1 MLVAINTISN
11 KLNVKVNTMLLKD
24 EIKKVQE
31 AMLPQIP
38 EEVLKLLFSKT
49 EELINSGIAE
59 RTLNAGDEIPQIN
72 LPNAVGKT
80 IDVNSMLKDGPVV
93 ISFYR
98 GAWCPYCN
106 LELNALQ
113 QILPEIKSLD
123 AQLIAISPN
132 TPDNSISSIEKHGL
146 EFEVLTD
153 AGNKIAKEFRL
164 VFNLAEDLRPIYQQ
178 FNFDITNYNGDESWE
193 LPIPATY
200 IVNTDGKIVHSF
212 VNADY
217 TQRMEPT
224 EIIRKLKELTVQK
237 QQAIN

>member
-1 MLVAINTISN
+1 
-11 KLNVKVNTMLLKD
+11 MLLKD
-24 EIKKVQE
+24 EIQKMQE

-38 EEVLKLLFSKT
+38 GDVLKLILGKT
-49 EELINSGIAE
+49 EELVNLGIAE
-59 RTLNAGDEIPQIN
+59 RTLTEGDEIPQIN

-80 IDVNSMLKDGPVV
+80 IDVNSLLKEGPLV
-93 ISFYR
+93 INFYR

-113 QILPEIKSLD
+113 KALPEIKSLD

-153 AGNKIAKEFRL
+153 AGNNIAKEFRL
-164 VFNLAEDLRPIYQQ
+164 VFNLVEELRPIYQQ
-178 FNFDITNYNGDESWE
+178 FNFDIPKYNGDESWV

-200 IVNTDGKIVHSF
+200 IVNTDGKIAHAF

-224 EIIRKLKELTVQK
+224 EIINKLKELTVLK

>member
-1 MLVAINTISN
+1 
-11 KLNVKVNTMLLKD
+11 MLLKD
-24 EIKKVQE
+24 EIQKMQE

-38 EEVLKLLFSKT
+38 EDVLKLLFSKI
-49 EELINSGIAE
+49 EELVNSGIAE
-59 RTLNAGDEIPQIN
+59 RTLNEGDEIPQIN
-72 LPNAVGKT
+72 LPNAVGTT
-80 IDVNSMLKDGPVV
+80 INVNSMLKDGPVV

-106 LELNALQ
+106 LELKALQ
-113 QILPEIKSLD
+113 QALPEIKSLD
-123 AQLIAISPN
+123 AQLITISPN
-132 TPDNSISSIEKHGL
+132 APDNSISSIEKHGL

-164 VFNLAEDLRPIYQQ
+164 VFNLAEELRPIYQQ
-178 FNFDITNYNGDESWE
+178 FNFDIPKYNGDESWE

-200 IVNTDGKIVHSF
+200 IINTDGKIVHAF
-212 VNADY
+212 VSADY

-224 EIIRKLKELTVQK
+224 EIISKLKELTAQK

>member
-1 MLVAINTISN
+1 
-11 KLNVKVNTMLLKD
+11 MLLKD
-24 EIKKVQE
+24 EIQKMQE

-38 EEVLKLLFSKT
+38 EDVLKLLFSKI
-49 EELINSGIAE
+49 EELVNSGIAE
-59 RTLNAGDEIPQIN
+59 RTLNEGDEIPQIN

-80 IDVNSMLKDGPVV
+80 INVNSMLKDGPVV

-106 LELNALQ
+106 LELKALQ
-113 QILPEIKSLD
+113 NALPEIKSLD

-164 VFNLAEDLRPIYQQ
+164 VFNLAEELRPIFKQ
-178 FNFDITNYNGDESWE
+178 FNFDVPKYNGDESWE

-200 IVNTDGKIVHSF
+200 IVNTDGKIVHAF

-217 TQRMEPT
+217 TKRMEPT
-224 EIIRKLKELTVQK
+224 EIISKLKELTVQK

>member
-1 MLVAINTISN
+1 
-11 KLNVKVNTMLLKD
+11 MLLKD
-24 EIKKVQE
+24 EIQKMQE

-38 EEVLKLLFSKT
+38 GDVLKLILGKT
-49 EELINSGIAE
+49 EELVNLGIAE
-59 RTLNAGDEIPQIN
+59 RTLTEGDEIPQIN

-80 IDVNSMLKDGPVV
+80 IDVNSLLKEGPLV
-93 ISFYR
+93 INFYR

-113 QILPEIKSLD
+113 KALPEIKSLD

-153 AGNKIAKEFRL
+153 AGNNIAKEFRL
-164 VFNLAEDLRPIYQQ
+164 VFNLAEELRPIYQQ
-178 FNFDITNYNGDESWE
+178 FNFDIPRYNDDESWE

-200 IVNTDGKIVHSF
+200 IVNTDGKIAHAF

-224 EIIRKLKELTVQK
+224 EIISKLKEITAPK

>member
-1 MLVAINTISN
+1 
-11 KLNVKVNTMLLKD
+11 MLLKD
-24 EIKKVQE
+24 EIQKMKE
-31 AMLPQIP
+31 EMLPQIP
-38 EEVLKLLFSKT
+38 EDVLKLLFSKI
-49 EELINSGIAE
+49 EELVNSGIAE
-59 RTLNAGDEIPQIN
+59 LTLSEGNEIPQIN

-80 IDVNSMLKDGPVV
+80 INVNSMLKDGPVV

-106 LELNALQ
+106 LELKALQ
-113 QILPEIKSLD
+113 NALPEIKSLD
-123 AQLIAISPN
+123 AQLIVISPN

-153 AGNKIAKEFRL
+153 ARNKIAKEFRL
-164 VFNLAEDLRPIYQQ
+164 VFNLAEELRPIYQQ
-178 FNFDITNYNGDESWE
+178 FNFDIPKYNGDESWE

-200 IVNTDGKIVHSF
+200 IVNTDGKIVHAF

-217 TQRMEPT
+217 TKRMEPT
-224 EIIRKLKELTVQK
+224 EIISKLKELTAQK

>member
-1 MLVAINTISN
+1 
-11 KLNVKVNTMLLKD
+11 MLLKD
-24 EIKKVQE
+24 EIKKMQE
-31 AMLPQIP
+31 EMLPQIP
-38 EEVLKLLFSKT
+38 EDALKLIFGKT
-49 EELINSGIAE
+49 EELIKSGIAE
-59 RTLNAGDEIPQIN
+59 RALNEGDEIPQIN

-80 IDVNSMLKDGPVV
+80 IDVNSMLKEGPVV
-93 ISFYR
+93 IIFYR

-113 QILPEIKSLD
+113 QALPEIKSLD
-123 AQLIAISPN
+123 ARLIAISPN
-132 TPDNSISSIEKHGL
+132 TPDDSISSIEKHGL

-164 VFNLAEDLRPIYQQ
+164 VFNLAEELRPIYQQ
-178 FNFDITNYNGDESWE
+178 FNFDIPKYNGNDSWE

-200 IVNTDGKIVHSF
+200 IVNTDGRIVHSF

-224 EIIRKLKELTVQK
+224 EIISKLKELAAQK
-237 QQAIN
+237 QQVIN

>member
-1 MLVAINTISN
+1 
-11 KLNVKVNTMLLKD
+11 MLLKD
-24 EIKKVQE
+24 EIKKMQE
-31 AMLPQIP
+31 EMLPKIP
-38 EEVLKLLFSKT
+38 EDVLKLLFGNI

-59 RTLNAGDEIPQIN
+59 RTLNEGDEIPQIN

-80 IDVNSMLKDGPVV
+80 INVNSMLKEGPVV

-106 LELNALQ
+106 LELKALQ
-113 QILPEIKSLD
+113 QALPEIKSLD

-132 TPDNSISSIEKHGL
+132 TPDNSISSIEKHEL

-153 AGNKIAKEFRL
+153 TGNKIAKEFRL
-164 VFNLAEDLRPIYQQ
+164 VFSLAEELHPVFQQ
-178 FNFDITNYNGDESWE
+178 FKFDIPKHNGDKSWE

-217 TQRMEPT
+217 TQRMEPAD
-224 EIIRKLKELTVQK
+224 IINKLKELTAQK
-237 QQAIN
+237 QHVVN

>member
-1 MLVAINTISN
+1 
-11 KLNVKVNTMLLKD
+11 MLLKD
-24 EIKKVQE
+24 EIKNMQE
-31 AMLPQIP
+31 AMLPQMP
-38 EEVLKLLFSKT
+38 EDVLKLLLGNIEK
-49 EELINSGIAE
+49 LVKSGIAE
-59 RTLNAGDEIPQIN
+59 RTLNVGDEIPQIN

-106 LELNALQ
+106 LELKALQ
-113 QILPEIKSLD
+113 QALPEIKSLD

-153 AGNKIAKEFRL
+153 AGNKIAKEFKL
-164 VFNLAEDLRPIYQQ
+164 VFNLAEELHPIFQQ
-178 FNFDITNYNGDESWE
+178 FNFDIPKYNGDESWE

-200 IVNTDGKIVHSF
+200 IIDTDGRIVHSF

-224 EIIRKLKELTVQK
+224 DIISKLKELAAQK
-237 QQAIN
+237 QQVIN

>member
-1 MLVAINTISN
+1 
-11 KLNVKVNTMLLKD
+11 MLLKD
-24 EIKKVQE
+24 EILKMQE

-38 EEVLKLLFSKT
+38 EDALKLIFGKT

-59 RTLNAGDEIPQIN
+59 RTLNEGDEIPQIN

-80 IDVNSMLKDGPVV
+80 INVNSMLKDGPVV

-106 LELNALQ
+106 LELKALQ
-113 QILPEIKSLD
+113 HALPEIKSLD
-123 AQLIAISPN
+123 ARLIAISPN
-132 TPDNSISSIEKHGL
+132 TTDNSISSIEKHGL

-153 AGNKIAKEFRL
+153 AGNNIAKEFRL
-164 VFNLAEDLRPIYQQ
+164 VFNLAEELRPIYQQ
-178 FNFDITNYNGDESWE
+178 FNFDIPKYNDDESWDI
-193 LPIPATY
+193 PIPATY
-200 IVNTDGKIVHSF
+200 VVNTDGKIVHAF

-217 TQRMEPT
+217 TKRMEPT
-224 EIIRKLKELTVQK
+224 EIISKLKELTVLK

>member
-1 MLVAINTISN
+1 
-11 KLNVKVNTMLLKD
+11 MLLKD
-24 EIKKVQE
+24 EIKKMQE
-31 AMLPQIP
+31 EMLPQIP
-38 EEVLKLLFSKT
+38 EDALKLIFGKT
-49 EELINSGIAE
+49 EELIKSGIAE
-59 RTLNAGDEIPQIN
+59 HALNEGDEIPQIN

-80 IDVNSMLKDGPVV
+80 IDVNSMLKEGPVV
-93 ISFYR
+93 IIFYR

-106 LELNALQ
+106 LELKALQ
-113 QILPEIKSLD
+113 QTLPEIKSLD
-123 AQLIAISPN
+123 ARLIAISPN

-164 VFNLAEDLRPIYQQ
+164 VFNLAEELRPIYQQ
-178 FNFDITNYNGDESWE
+178 FNFDIPKYNGNDSWE

-200 IVNTDGKIVHSF
+200 IVNTDGRIVHSF

-224 EIIRKLKELTVQK
+224 EIISKLKELAAQK
-237 QQAIN
+237 QQVIN

>member
-1 MLVAINTISN
+1 
-11 KLNVKVNTMLLKD
+11 MLLKD
-24 EIKKVQE
+24 EIKKMQE
-31 AMLPQIP
+31 EMLPQIP
-38 EEVLKLLFSKT
+38 EDALKLLFGKT

-59 RTLNAGDEIPQIN
+59 RTLNEGDEIPQIN
-72 LPNAVGKT
+72 LPNAVGKS
-80 IDVNSMLKDGPVV
+80 INVNSMLKDGPVV
-93 ISFYR
+93 INFYR

-106 LELNALQ
+106 LELKALQ
-113 QILPEIKSLD
+113 QALPGIKSLG
-123 AQLIAISPN
+123 ARLIAISPN

-153 AGNKIAKEFRL
+153 TGNKIAKEFRL
-164 VFNLAEDLRPIYQQ
+164 VFNLAEELRPIYQQ
-178 FNFDITNYNGDESWE
+178 FNFDIPKYNGNESWDI
-193 LPIPATY
+193 PIPANY

-224 EIIRKLKELTVQK
+224 EIINKLKELTAQ

>member
-1 MLVAINTISN
+1 
-11 KLNVKVNTMLLKD
+11 MLLKD
-24 EIKKVQE
+24 EIQKMQE

-38 EEVLKLLFSKT
+38 EDVLKLLFSKI
-49 EELINSGIAE
+49 EELVNSGIAE
-59 RTLNAGDEIPQIN
+59 RTLSEGDEIPQIN

-80 IDVNSMLKDGPVV
+80 MNVNSMLKDGPVV
-93 ISFYR
+93 LSFYR

-106 LELNALQ
+106 LELKALQ
-113 QILPEIKSLD
+113 NALPEIKSLD

-164 VFNLAEDLRPIYQQ
+164 VFNLAEELRPIYKQ
-178 FNFDITNYNGDESWE
+178 FNFDVPKYNGDESWE

-200 IVNTDGKIVHSF
+200 IVNTDGKIVHAF

-217 TQRMEPT
+217 TKRMEPT
-224 EIIRKLKELTVQK
+224 EIISKLKELTAQK

>member
-1 MLVAINTISN
+1 
-11 KLNVKVNTMLLKD
+11 MLLKD
-24 EIKKVQE
+24 EIKKMQE
-31 AMLPQIP
+31 EMLPQIP
-38 EEVLKLLFSKT
+38 EDALKLIFGKT
-49 EELINSGIAE
+49 EELIKSGIAE
-59 RTLNAGDEIPQIN
+59 RALNEGDEIPQIN

-80 IDVNSMLKDGPVV
+80 IDVNSMLKGGPVV
-93 ISFYR
+93 IIFYR

-113 QILPEIKSLD
+113 QALPEIKSLD
-123 AQLIAISPN
+123 ARLIAISPN
-132 TPDNSISSIEKHGL
+132 TPDDSISSIEKHGL

-164 VFNLAEDLRPIYQQ
+164 VFNLAEELRPIYQQ
-178 FNFDITNYNGDESWE
+178 FNFDIPKYNGNDSWE

-200 IVNTDGKIVHSF
+200 IVNTDGRIVHSF

-224 EIIRKLKELTVQK
+224 EIISKLKELAAQK
-237 QQAIN
+237 QQVIN

>member
-1 MLVAINTISN
+1 
-11 KLNVKVNTMLLKD
+11 LKD
-24 EIKKVQE
+24 EIQKMQE

-38 EEVLKLLFSKT
+38 GDVLKLILGKT
-49 EELINSGIAE
+49 EELVNSGIAE
-59 RTLNAGDEIPQIN
+59 RTLTEGDEIPQIN

-80 IDVNSMLKDGPVV
+80 IDVNSLLKEGPLV
-93 ISFYR
+93 INFYR

-113 QILPEIKSLD
+113 KALPEIKSLD

-153 AGNKIAKEFRL
+153 AGNNIAKEFRL
-164 VFNLAEDLRPIYQQ
+164 VFNLAEELRPIYQQ
-178 FNFDITNYNGDESWE
+178 FNFDIPRYNDDESWE

-200 IVNTDGKIVHSF
+200 IVNTDGKIAHAF

-224 EIIRKLKELTVQK
+224 EIINKLKELTVLK

>member
-1 MLVAINTISN
+1 
-11 KLNVKVNTMLLKD
+11 MLLKE
-24 EIKKVQE
+24 EIKKMQE
-31 AMLPQIP
+31 EMLPQIP
-38 EEVLKLLFSKT
+38 DDVLKLLFSKT
-49 EELINSGIAE
+49 EELVNSGIAE
-59 RTLNAGDEIPQIN
+59 HTLNEGDGIPQIN
-72 LPNAVGKT
+72 LPNAVGKA

-106 LELNALQ
+106 LELKALQ
-113 QILPEIKSLD
+113 QALPEIKLLD

-153 AGNKIAKEFRL
+153 AGNNIAKEFKL
-164 VFNLAEDLRPIYQQ
+164 VFNLADELRPIFKQ
-178 FNFDITNYNGDESWE
+178 FNFDVPKYNGDESWE

-200 IVNTDGKIVHSF
+200 IVNTDGRIVHSF

-217 TQRMEPT
+217 TQRMEPN
-224 EIIRKLKELTVQK
+224 EIISKLKELTVQK

>member
-1 MLVAINTISN
+1 
-11 KLNVKVNTMLLKD
+11 MLLKD
-24 EIKKVQE
+24 EIQKMQE

-38 EEVLKLLFSKT
+38 EDVLKLLFSKI
-49 EELINSGIAE
+49 EELVNSGIAE
-59 RTLNAGDEIPQIN
+59 RTLTEGDELPQIN
-72 LPNAVGKT
+72 LPNAVGKS
-80 IDVNSMLKDGPVV
+80 INVNSMLKEGPVV

-106 LELNALQ
+106 LELKALQ
-113 QILPEIKSLD
+113 QALPEIKALD

-164 VFNLAEDLRPIYQQ
+164 VFNLAEELRPIYKQ
-178 FNFDITNYNGDESWE
+178 FNFDIPKFNGDESWD

-200 IVNTDGKIVHSF
+200 IVNTDGKIVYAF

-217 TQRMEPT
+217 TKRMEPT
-224 EIIRKLKELTVQK
+224 EIISKLKELTAQK

>member
-1 MLVAINTISN
+1 
-11 KLNVKVNTMLLKD
+11 MLLKD
-24 EIKKVQE
+24 EIKKMQE
-31 AMLPQIP
+31 EMLPQIP
-38 EEVLKLLFSKT
+38 EDALKLIFGKT

-59 RTLNAGDEIPQIN
+59 RALNEGDEIPQIN

-80 IDVNSMLKDGPVV
+80 IDVNSMLKEGPVV
-93 ISFYR
+93 IIFYR

-106 LELNALQ
+106 LELKALQ
-113 QILPEIKSLD
+113 QALPEIKTLD
-123 AQLIAISPN
+123 ARLIAISPN
-132 TPDNSISSIEKHGL
+132 TPDDSISSIEKHGL

-164 VFNLAEDLRPIYQQ
+164 VFNLAEELRHIYQQ
-178 FNFDITNYNGDESWE
+178 FNFDIPKYNGNDSWE

-200 IVNTDGKIVHSF
+200 IVNTDGRIFHSF

-224 EIIRKLKELTVQK
+224 EIISKLKELAAQK
-237 QQAIN
+237 QQVIN

>member
-1 MLVAINTISN
+1 
-11 KLNVKVNTMLLKD
+11 MLLKD

>member
-1 MLVAINTISN
+1 
-11 KLNVKVNTMLLKD
+11 MLLKE
-24 EIKKVQE
+24 EIKKMQE
-31 AMLPQIP
+31 EMLPQIP
-38 EEVLKLLFSKT
+38 EDVLKLLFSKT
-49 EELINSGIAE
+49 EELVNSGIAE
-59 RTLNAGDEIPQIN
+59 RTLNEGDEIPQIN
-72 LPNAVGKT
+72 LPNSVGKS

-106 LELNALQ
+106 LELKALQ
-113 QILPEIKSLD
+113 QALPEIKLLD

-153 AGNKIAKEFRL
+153 AGNNIAKEFKL
-164 VFNLAEDLRPIYQQ
+164 VFNLADELRPIFKQ
-178 FNFDITNYNGDESWE
+178 FNFDVPKYNGDESWE

-200 IVNTDGKIVHSF
+200 IVNTDGRIVHSF

-217 TQRMEPT
+217 TQRMEP
-224 EIIRKLKELTVQK
+224 
-237 QQAIN
+237 N

>member
-1 MLVAINTISN
+1 
-11 KLNVKVNTMLLKD
+11 MLLKD
-24 EIKKVQE
+24 EIQKMQE

-38 EEVLKLLFSKT
+38 EDVLKLLFSKI
-49 EELINSGIAE
+49 EELVNSGIAE
-59 RTLNAGDEIPQIN
+59 RSLNESDEIPQIN

-80 IDVNSMLKDGPVV
+80 INVNSMLKDGPVV

-106 LELNALQ
+106 LELKALQ
-113 QILPEIKSLD
+113 NALPEIKSLD

-153 AGNKIAKEFRL
+153 AGNKIAKEFSL
-164 VFNLAEDLRPIYQQ
+164 VFNLAEELRPIYQQ
-178 FNFDITNYNGDESWE
+178 FNFDVPKYNGNKSWE

-200 IVNTDGKIVHSF
+200 IVNTDGKIAHAF

-217 TQRMEPT
+217 TKRMEPT
-224 EIIRKLKELTVQK
+224 EIISKLKELTVQK

>member
-1 MLVAINTISN
+1 
-11 KLNVKVNTMLLKD
+11 MLLKD
-24 EIKKVQE
+24 EIQKMQE

-38 EEVLKLLFSKT
+38 EDVLKLLFSKI
-49 EELINSGIAE
+49 EELVNSGIAE
-59 RTLNAGDEIPQIN
+59 RTLNEGDEIPQIN

-80 IDVNSMLKDGPVV
+80 INLNSMLKDGPVV

-106 LELNALQ
+106 LELKALQ
-113 QILPEIKSLD
+113 NALPEIKSLD

-132 TPDNSISSIEKHGL
+132 APDNSISSIEKHGL

-164 VFNLAEDLRPIYQQ
+164 VFNLAEELRPIYKQ
-178 FNFDITNYNGDESWE
+178 FNFDIPKYNGDESWE

-200 IVNTDGKIVHSF
+200 IVNIDDKIVHAF

-224 EIIRKLKELTVQK
+224 EIISKLKELTAQK

>member
-1 MLVAINTISN
+1 
-11 KLNVKVNTMLLKD
+11 MLLKD
-24 EIKKVQE
+24 EIQKMQE

-38 EEVLKLLFSKT
+38 EDVLKLLFSKI
-49 EELINSGIAE
+49 EELVNSGITE
-59 RTLNAGDEIPQIN
+59 RTLNEGDEIPQIN

-80 IDVNSMLKDGPVV
+80 INVNSMLKDGPVV

-106 LELNALQ
+106 LELKALQ
-113 QILPEIKSLD
+113 NVLPEFKLLD

-164 VFNLAEDLRPIYQQ
+164 VFNLAEELRPIYQQ
-178 FNFDITNYNGDESWE
+178 FNFDVPKYNGDDSWE

-200 IVNTDGKIVHSF
+200 IVNTDGKIVHAF

-217 TQRMEPT
+217 TKRMEPT
-224 EIIRKLKELTVQK
+224 EIISKLKELSTQK

>member
-1 MLVAINTISN
+1 
-11 KLNVKVNTMLLKD
+11 MLLKD
-24 EIKKVQE
+24 EIKKMRKE
-31 AMLPQIP
+31 MLPQMP
-38 EEVLKLLFSKT
+38 EDVLKLLLGNIEK
-49 EELINSGIAE
+49 LVKSGIAE
-59 RTLNAGDEIPQIN
+59 RTLNVGDEIPQIN

-106 LELNALQ
+106 LELKALQ
-113 QILPEIKSLD
+113 QALPEIKSLD

-153 AGNKIAKEFRL
+153 AGNKIAKEFKL
-164 VFNLAEDLRPIYQQ
+164 VFNLAEELHPIFQQ
-178 FNFDITNYNGDESWE
+178 FNFDVPKYNGDESWE

-200 IVNTDGKIVHSF
+200 IIDTDGRIIHSF

-217 TQRMEPT
+217 TQRMEPA
-224 EIIRKLKELTVQK
+224 EIISKLKELTAQK

>member
-1 MLVAINTISN
+1 MKTISN
-11 KLNVKVNTMLLKD
+11 KLNVKETIMLLKD
-24 EIKKVQE
+24 EIQKMQE

-38 EEVLKLLFSKT
+38 EDVLKLLFSKI
-49 EELINSGIAE
+49 EELVNSGIAE
-59 RTLNAGDEIPQIN
+59 RTLNEGDEIPQIN

-106 LELNALQ
+106 LELKALQ
-113 QILPEIKSLD
+113 NALPEIKSLD
-123 AQLIAISPN
+123 AKLIAISPN

-164 VFNLAEDLRPIYQQ
+164 VFNLADELRPVFKQ
-178 FNFDITNYNGDESWE
+178 FNFDVPKYNGDESWE

-200 IVNTDGKIVHSF
+200 IVNTDGKIVHAF

-217 TQRMEPT
+217 TKRMEPT
-224 EIIRKLKELTVQK
+224 EIISKLKELTAQK
-237 QQAIN
+237 QQVIN

>member
-1 MLVAINTISN
+1 
-11 KLNVKVNTMLLKD
+11 MLLKD
-24 EIKKVQE
+24 EIQKMQE

-38 EEVLKLLFSKT
+38 GDVLKLILGKT
-49 EELINSGIAE
+49 EELVNLGIAA
-59 RTLNAGDEIPQIN
+59 RTLTEGDEIPKIN

-80 IDVNSMLKDGPVV
+80 IDVNSLLKEGPLV
-93 ISFYR
+93 INFYR

-113 QILPEIKSLD
+113 KALPEIKSLD

-153 AGNKIAKEFRL
+153 AGNNIAKEFRL
-164 VFNLAEDLRPIYQQ
+164 VFNLAEELRPIYQQ
-178 FNFDITNYNGDESWE
+178 FNFDIPKYNGDESWE

-200 IVNTDGKIVHSF
+200 IVNTDGKIAHAF

-224 EIIRKLKELTVQK
+224 EIINKLKELTVLK

>member
-1 MLVAINTISN
+1 
-11 KLNVKVNTMLLKD
+11 MLLKD
-24 EIKKVQE
+24 EIQKMQE

-38 EEVLKLLFSKT
+38 EDVLKLLFSKI
-49 EELINSGIAE
+49 EELVNSGIAE
-59 RTLNAGDEIPQIN
+59 RTLTEGDELPQIN
-72 LPNAVGKT
+72 LPNAVGKS
-80 IDVNSMLKDGPVV
+80 INVNSMLKEGPVV

-106 LELNALQ
+106 LELKALQ
-113 QILPEIKSLD
+113 QALPEIKALD

-164 VFNLAEDLRPIYQQ
+164 VFNLAEELRHIYKQ
-178 FNFDITNYNGDESWE
+178 FNFDIPKYNGDESWE

-200 IVNTDGKIVHSF
+200 IVNTDGKIVHAF

-217 TQRMEPT
+217 TKRMEPT
-224 EIIRKLKELTVQK
+224 EIISKLKELTAHK

>member
-1 MLVAINTISN
+1 
-11 KLNVKVNTMLLKD
+11 MLLKD
-24 EIKKVQE
+24 EIQKMQE

-38 EEVLKLLFSKT
+38 EDVLKLLFSKI
-49 EELINSGIAE
+49 EELVNSGIAE
-59 RTLNAGDEIPQIN
+59 RTLNEGDELPQIN
-72 LPNAVGKT
+72 LPNAVGKS
-80 IDVNSMLKDGPVV
+80 INVNSMLKDGPVV

-106 LELNALQ
+106 LELKALQ
-113 QILPEIKSLD
+113 QALPEIKLLD

-164 VFNLAEDLRPIYQQ
+164 VFNLAEELRPIYKQ
-178 FNFDITNYNGDESWE
+178 FNFDIPKYNGDESWE

-200 IVNTDGKIVHSF
+200 IVNTDGKIMHAF

-217 TQRMEPT
+217 TKRIEPT
-224 EIIRKLKELTVQK
+224 EIISKLKELTAHK

>member
-1 MLVAINTISN
+1 
-11 KLNVKVNTMLLKD
+11 MLLKD
-24 EIKKVQE
+24 EIQKMQE

-38 EEVLKLLFSKT
+38 EDVLKLLFSKT
-49 EELINSGIAE
+49 EELVNSGIAE
-59 RTLNAGDEIPQIN
+59 HTLNEGDGIPQIN

-106 LELNALQ
+106 LELKALQ
-113 QILPEIKSLD
+113 QALSEIKLID

-153 AGNKIAKEFRL
+153 AGNKIAKEFKL
-164 VFNLAEDLRPIYQQ
+164 VFNLADELRPIFKQ
-178 FNFDITNYNGDESWE
+178 FNFDVPKYNGDESWE

-200 IVNTDGKIVHSF
+200 IVNIDGRIVHSF

-217 TQRMEPT
+217 TQRMEPN
-224 EIIRKLKELTVQK
+224 EIISKLKELTVQK

>member
-1 MLVAINTISN
+1 
-11 KLNVKVNTMLLKD
+11 
-24 EIKKVQE
+24 
-31 AMLPQIP
+31 LP
-38 EEVLKLLFSKT
+38 T
-49 EELINSGIAE
+49 ELINSGIAE
-59 RTLNAGDEIPQIN
+59 RTLNEGDEIPQIN

-80 IDVNSMLKDGPVV
+80 INVNSMLKDGPVV

-113 QILPEIKSLD
+113 QALPGIKSLG

-153 AGNKIAKEFRL
+153 TGNKIAKEFRL
-164 VFNLAEDLRPIYQQ
+164 VFNLAEELRPIYQQ
-178 FNFDITNYNGDESWE
+178 FNFDIPKYNGNESWDI
-193 LPIPATY
+193 PIPATY
-200 IVNTDGKIVHSF
+200 IVNTDGKIVCSF

-224 EIIRKLKELTVQK
+224 EIINKLKELTAQ

>member
-1 MLVAINTISN
+1 
-11 KLNVKVNTMLLKD
+11 MLLKD
-24 EIKKVQE
+24 EIQKMQE

-38 EEVLKLLFSKT
+38 EDVLKLLFSKI
-49 EELINSGIAE
+49 EELVNSGIAE
-59 RTLNAGDEIPQIN
+59 RTLTEGDEIPQII

-80 IDVNSMLKDGPVV
+80 INVNSMLKDGPVV

-106 LELNALQ
+106 LELKALQ
-113 QILPEIKSLD
+113 QALPEIKALD

-132 TPDNSISSIEKHGL
+132 TPDNSMSSIEKHGL

-153 AGNKIAKEFRL
+153 AGNKIAKEFKL
-164 VFNLAEDLRPIYQQ
+164 VFNLAEELRPIYKQ
-178 FNFDITNYNGDESWE
+178 FNFDISKFNGDESWE

-200 IVNTDGKIVHSF
+200 IVNTDGKIVHAF
-212 VNADY
+212 ANADY

-224 EIIRKLKELTVQK
+224 EIINKLKELTVQK

>member
-1 MLVAINTISN
+1 
-11 KLNVKVNTMLLKD
+11 MLLKD
-24 EIKKVQE
+24 EIQKMQE

-38 EEVLKLLFSKT
+38 EDVLKLLFSKI
-49 EELINSGIAE
+49 EELVNSGIAE
-59 RTLNAGDEIPQIN
+59 RTLTEGDELPQIN
-72 LPNAVGKT
+72 LPNAVGKS
-80 IDVNSMLKDGPVV
+80 INVNSMLKEGPVV

-106 LELNALQ
+106 LELKALQ
-113 QILPEIKSLD
+113 QALPEIKSLD

-164 VFNLAEDLRPIYQQ
+164 VFNLAEELRPIYQQ
-178 FNFDITNYNGDESWE
+178 FNFDIPKYNGDESWE

-200 IVNTDGKIVHSF
+200 IVNTDGKIVHAF

-217 TQRMEPT
+217 TKRMEPT
-224 EIIRKLKELTVQK
+224 EIISKLKELTAHK

>member
-1 MLVAINTISN
+1 
-11 KLNVKVNTMLLKD
+11 MLLKE
-24 EIKKVQE
+24 EIKKMQE
-31 AMLPQIP
+31 EMLPQIP
-38 EEVLKLLFSKT
+38 DDVLKLLFSKT
-49 EELINSGIAE
+49 EELVNSGIAE
-59 RTLNAGDEIPQIN
+59 HTLNEGDGIPQIN
-72 LPNAVGKT
+72 LPNAVGKM

-106 LELNALQ
+106 LELKALQ
-113 QILPEIKSLD
+113 QALSEIKLLD

-153 AGNKIAKEFRL
+153 AGNKIAKEFKL
-164 VFNLAEDLRPIYQQ
+164 VFNLADELRPIFKQ
-178 FNFDITNYNGDESWE
+178 FNFDVPKYNGDESWE

-200 IVNTDGKIVHSF
+200 IVNTDGRIVHSF

-217 TQRMEPT
+217 TQRMEPN
-224 EIIRKLKELTVQK
+224 EIISKLKELTVQK

>member
-1 MLVAINTISN
+1 MR
-11 KLNVKVNTMLLKD
+11 
-24 EIKKVQE
+24 EE
-31 AMLPQIP
+31 MLPQIP
-38 EEVLKLLFSKT
+38 EDVLKLLFSKT
-49 EELINSGIAE
+49 EGLVNSGIAE
-59 RTLNAGDEIPQIN
+59 RTLNEGDGIPQIN
-72 LPNAVGKT
+72 LPNAVGKA

-106 LELNALQ
+106 LELKALQ
-113 QILPEIKSLD
+113 QALPEIKLLD

-153 AGNKIAKEFRL
+153 AGNNIAKEFKL
-164 VFNLAEDLRPIYQQ
+164 VFNLADELRPIFKQ
-178 FNFDITNYNGDESWE
+178 FNFDVPKYNGDESWE

-217 TQRMEPT
+217 TQRMEPN
-224 EIIRKLKELTVQK
+224 EIISKLKELTVQK

>member
-1 MLVAINTISN
+1 
-11 KLNVKVNTMLLKD
+11 MLLKD
-24 EIKKVQE
+24 EIKKMQE
-31 AMLPQIP
+31 EMLPQIP
-38 EEVLKLLFSKT
+38 EDALKLLFGKT

-59 RTLNAGDEIPQIN
+59 HTLNEGDEIPQIN

-80 IDVNSMLKDGPVV
+80 INVNSMLKDGPVV
-93 ISFYR
+93 INFYR

-106 LELNALQ
+106 LELKALQ
-113 QILPEIKSLD
+113 QALPGIKSLG
-123 AQLIAISPN
+123 ARLIAISPN

-153 AGNKIAKEFRL
+153 TGNKIAKEFRL
-164 VFNLAEDLRPIYQQ
+164 VFNLAEELRPIYQQ
-178 FNFDITNYNGDESWE
+178 FNFDIPKYNGNESWDI
-193 LPIPATY
+193 PIPANY

-224 EIIRKLKELTVQK
+224 EIINKLKELTAQ

>member
-1 MLVAINTISN
+1 
-11 KLNVKVNTMLLKD
+11 MLLKD
-24 EIKKVQE
+24 EIQKMQE

-38 EEVLKLLFSKT
+38 EDVLKLLFSKI
-49 EELINSGIAE
+49 EELVNSGIAE
-59 RTLNAGDEIPQIN
+59 RTLNEGDEIPQIN

-80 IDVNSMLKDGPVV
+80 INVNSMLKDGPVV

-113 QILPEIKSLD
+113 KALPEIKSLD

-164 VFNLAEDLRPIYQQ
+164 VFNLAEELRPIYQQ
-178 FNFDITNYNGDESWE
+178 FNFDVPKYNGDESWE

-200 IVNTDGKIVHSF
+200 IVNTDGKIVHAF

-217 TQRMEPT
+217 TKRMEPT
-224 EIIRKLKELTVQK
+224 EIISKLKELTAQK